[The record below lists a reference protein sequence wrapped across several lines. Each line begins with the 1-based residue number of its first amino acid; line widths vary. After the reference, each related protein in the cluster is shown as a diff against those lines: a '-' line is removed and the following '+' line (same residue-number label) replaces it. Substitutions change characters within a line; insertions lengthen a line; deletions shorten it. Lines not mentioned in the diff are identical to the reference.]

1 MAKLSDFMVSR
12 VRVKLLK
19 LFLSRPQDMFYVRE
33 LTRLTSEE
41 INAIRRELAH
51 MQEVGMVKQEHR
63 GNRLYYVFRPSYAF
77 YPEFL
82 SLVAKTSGLG
92 QEIIDSKA
100 KLGKVKFAMLN
111 GRFVRAL
118 PKSSSEQVDLLV
130 VGQVIMPQLAIIVR
144 TFEGQSK
151 REVNYTVMTE
161 EELAY
166 RKSRRDPFILSV
178 LYSSRIMLI
187 GDEEE
192 LLS

>member
-12 VRVKLLK
+12 VRVKLFK

-33 LTRLTSEE
+33 LTRLTGEE
-41 INAIRRELAH
+41 INAIRRELSH
-51 MQEVGMVKQEHR
+51 MEEAGIVKQEHR
-63 GNRLYYVFRPSYAF
+63 GNRLYYIFRTSYAF
-77 YPEFL
+77 YPEL
-82 SLVAKTSGLG
+82 LALVAKTTSIGKD
-92 QEIIDSKA
+92 IIDNKA

-111 GRFVRAL
+111 GRFTRGL
-118 PKSSSEQVDLLV
+118 PKATPDQVDLLV
-130 VGQVIMPQLAIIVR
+130 VGQVILPQLAILVR
-144 TFEGQSK
+144 TFEAQTK

-192 LLS
+192 LLN

>member
-33 LTRLTSEE
+33 LTRLTGEE
-41 INAIRRELAH
+41 INAIRRELSH

-63 GNRLYYVFRPSYAF
+63 GNRLYYVFRTSYLF
-77 YPEFL
+77 YQEL
-82 SLVAKTSGLG
+82 LALVTKTSGLG
-92 QEIIDSKA
+92 KDIIDNRA
-100 KLGKVKFAMLN
+100 KLGKVKFVMMN
-111 GRFVRAL
+111 GRFVRGL
-118 PKSSSEQVDLLV
+118 PKSSADQVDLLV
-130 VGQVIMPQLAIIVR
+130 VGQIIMPQLAILVR
-144 TFEGQSK
+144 AFESQTK
-151 REVNYTVMTE
+151 KEVNYTVMTE

-192 LLS
+192 LLN